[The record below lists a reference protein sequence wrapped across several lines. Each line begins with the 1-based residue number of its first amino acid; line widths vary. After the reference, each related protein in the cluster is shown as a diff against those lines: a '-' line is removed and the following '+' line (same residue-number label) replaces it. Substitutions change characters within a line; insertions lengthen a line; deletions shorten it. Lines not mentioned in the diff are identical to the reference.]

1 MRSIR
6 ASVNVLITVLGV
18 LLFTGALMA
27 SMAATTT
34 DVAVAS
40 TTTGSGMFNPS
51 ARLDTS
57 TIDDLRTA
65 ATDTATDDATAEG
78 RDVLPTSYH
87 HAPADLWK
95 ALRQAMPDAY
105 EDDVPGIGT
114 FYPPVGSVVEGDTA
128 KYLATLDGWAQI
140 HETRADGVFVVT
152 MLDIPTDTASVVYA
166 DDPAALA
173 ADRASAALGTM
184 LEGATTAAPVQ
195 LSPRCVR
202 AARDI
207 LHASLSRHLR
217 VEEDLSY
224 RGAPRRV
231 GQCNDLLAEA
241 YFTDGRQMVNG
252 RHDHQ
257 ALRTFLRTVIR
268 TGELPAVSSSVRV

>member
-1 MRSIR
+1 MCVMRFIR
-6 ASVNVLITVLGV
+6 ASVNVLITAVGV
-18 LLFTGALMA
+18 MLFCLSLMTVT
-27 SMAATTT
+27 AATTT

-40 TTTGSGMFNPS
+40 TGSGMFNPS

-57 TIDDLRTA
+57 TIDDLRA
-65 ATDTATDDATAEG
+65 YRLTDPAEAIMLPEG
-78 RDVLPTSYH
+78 YAIETTPMVPVPGTRYVVPEESPDGGHVLPVTAWSEGSPVYS
-87 HAPADLWK
+87 DGWT
-95 ALRQAMPDAY
+95 LRITLEPFTVAWQAQA
-105 EDDVPGIGT
+105 ETIR
-114 FYPPVGSVVEGDTA
+114 PVAQVTTTAGSVE
-128 KYLATLDGWAQI
+128 
-140 HETRADGVFVVT
+140 
-152 MLDIPTDTASVVYA
+152 
-166 DDPAALA
+166 
-173 ADRASAALGTM
+173 
-184 LEGATTAAPVQ
+184 